1 MFKPISR
8 QPGQKLLHY
17 WGLGLLENRVR
28 EGERT
33 SNGSIY
39 SLWKLTQIGWYPAL
53 SDTYHFRH
61 NCSFFYCIF
70 LRLECIPLYPPQ
82 NADSL
87 SIFHWTSAPCPASS
101 SAQALST
108 ASERRTAPQRR
119 PNGMNG
125 NNDDDDDDDPQ
136 EAQNCISFNQLVLV
150 DAFQPD
156 LGDLGST
163 MWGLGDLSLG
173 WREWPR
179 GKGGHFELRGSWAST
194 GSHQPIVTICN
205 YSNHSNHIATHWQP
219 QVLDKSWTP
228 SKLLG
233 NIIELPTCVDT
244 FRQF

>member
-28 EGERT
+28 DGERRWEKVRE
-33 SNGSIY
+33 NPMVH

-53 SDTYHFRH
+53 SDTHHFRH
-61 NCSFFYCIF
+61 NCSFYNFVYSCA
-70 LRLECIPLYPPQ
+70 LSVSHWSPQ

-87 SIFHWTSAPCPASS
+87 SSFHWTSAPCPASS

-119 PNGMNG
+119 PNGI
-125 NNDDDDDDDPQ
+125 DDDDDDDSQ
-136 EAQNCISFNQLVLV
+136 EAQNCISFNQPVLV
-150 DAFQPD
+150 DVFQPD

-179 GKGGHFELRGSWAST
+179 GKGGHFELRGSW
-194 GSHQPIVTICN
+194 
-205 YSNHSNHIATHWQP
+205 
-219 QVLDKSWTP
+219 VL
-228 SKLLG
+228 
-233 NIIELPTCVDT
+233 TCT
-244 FRQF
+244 S